1 MGVTALCVVCF
12 FFLLI
17 MNKEL
22 VISAQTSDVQIALLE
37 DKQLVE
43 LHQENASRQY
53 SVGDIFVGKVHKV
66 MQGLNAAF
74 IDVSGD
80 KDGFIHYLDLGPQYY
95 SVQKYLKQA
104 MNGDAK
110 MATLQDFKPES
121 ILEKTGNLSGV
132 LSVGQLVLVQVA
144 KEPISTKGPKLTGD
158 ISIAGHYIVLVPFS
172 NKVSISQKIKSS
184 EERVRLRRLMQS
196 IRPQGFGVI
205 VRTNAEGRSVSDLD
219 NDLHQ
224 LMTYW
229 AQMTD
234 RLKHVASPQRVHAEL
249 SATSA
254 LIRDLITN
262 DFDTIY
268 CDNEAICD
276 EVRNYLQQ
284 IAPDKVDIVRSY
296 KLQEP
301 IFDQM
306 GVSRDIRKA
315 FGKIVTIR
323 SGIYLYVEH
332 TEAMHVIDVN
342 SGNHVKMGTG
352 QEDTA
357 LQVNIESAKEIARQL
372 RLRDMG
378 GIVIVDF
385 VDMLKAE
392 NRKKLYDVMCEE
404 MAKDKARHTILPL
417 SKFGLMQITRQRVRP
432 VVEVDVQEK
441 CPFCDGTGTI
451 KSSLVVVDEIES
463 NVKYLQNTQNN
474 QKLTILTHPY
484 VEAYLNKGWVKSIR
498 RQWSKKYHT
507 KLEIK
512 PMEKF
517 SLLEYRFLDSTGEE
531 ISM

>member
-1 MGVTALCVVCF
+1 
-12 FFLLI
+12 

-22 VISAQTSDVQIALLE
+22 VISASTSDVQIALLE

-43 LHQENASRQY
+43 LHKESGDRQY

-74 IDVSGD
+74 IDVSGE
-80 KDGFIHYLDLGPQYY
+80 KDGFVHYLDLGPQFY
-95 SVQKYLKQA
+95 SCSKYLKLA
-104 MNGDAK
+104 MNGDPK
-110 MATLQDFKPES
+110 MARLEDFTVEPV
-121 ILEKTGNLSGV
+121 LEKTGNLTSV
-132 LSVGQLVLVQVA
+132 LTTGQLVLVQVA

-172 NKVSISQKIKSS
+172 NKVSISQKIKGN
-184 EERVRLRRLMQS
+184 EERSRLRRLIQS
-196 IRPQGFGVI
+196 IRPQGFGII
-205 VRTNAEGRSVSDLD
+205 VRTNAEGKSVSELDADLR
-219 NDLHQ
+219 Q
-224 LMTYW
+224 LMSYW
-229 AQMTD
+229 QQMTE
-234 RLKHVASPQRVHAEL
+234 RIKHVTGPQRVHAEL

-254 LIRDLITN
+254 LIRDLVTD
-262 DFDTIY
+262 DFNTVY
-268 CDNEAICD
+268 CDNEVLCE
-276 EVRNYLQQ
+276 EVRNYLKS
-284 IAPDKVDIVRSY
+284 IAPGKEDIVRHY

-342 SGNHVKMGTG
+342 SGNHVKMGNG

-385 VDMLKAE
+385 VDMVKAD
-392 NRKKLYDVMCEE
+392 NRKRLYDVMCEE
-404 MAKDKARHTILPL
+404 MSKDKARHTVLPL

-463 NVKYLQNTQNN
+463 NIKYLQTTQNN
-474 QKLTILTHPY
+474 QKLSILVHPY
-484 VEAYLNKGWVKSIR
+484 VEAYLNRGLFNSVC
-498 RQWSKKYHT
+498 RQWAKKYHT
-507 KLEIK
+507 KLDIR
-512 PMEKF
+512 PMEKLG
-517 SLLEYRFLDSTGEE
+517 LLEYKFLDASGEE